1 MSKIKTE
8 NSVKRERR
16 DDPLFEKAVAII
28 GKGDVVVY
36 PTETFYGL
44 GADALDPDA
53 VMKVVALKGRDPG
66 NPIPL
71 IVADR
76 GMLADIVTETPRAAI
91 RLMDLFWPGPLTL
104 VLAGKK
110 DLPAPLLNPN
120 GGVGVR
126 VSSHPVAARLAR
138 ELGRPITATSANP
151 SGEDPARSYAE
162 AMKYFSGTV
171 EVILDGGGLPGTKG
185 STVVEVAGDSVK
197 IIREGEISTARVRQV
212 VPLASA

>member
-1 MSKIKTE
+1 
-8 NSVKRERR
+8 VKRERR
-16 DDPLFEKAVAII
+16 DDPLFEKAVVII

-76 GMLADIVTETPRAAI
+76 GMLADIVSETPRAAI

-104 VLAGKK
+104 VLPGKR

-126 VSSHPVAARLAR
+126 ISSHPVAARLAR

>member
-1 MSKIKTE
+1 
-8 NSVKRERR
+8 
-16 DDPLFEKAVAII
+16 
-28 GKGDVVVY
+28 
-36 PTETFYGL
+36 
-44 GADALDPDA
+44 
-53 VMKVVALKGRDPG
+53 
-66 NPIPL
+66 
-71 IVADR
+71 
-76 GMLADIVTETPRAAI
+76 
-91 RLMDLFWPGPLTL
+91 
-104 VLAGKK
+104 
-110 DLPAPLLNPN
+110 
-120 GGVGVR
+120 
-126 VSSHPVAARLAR
+126 VAARLAR